1 VQVTVTEQEPSVADQ
16 ITAALDKLSGDAAR
30 ELGLAEPGDG
40 QETAPA
46 DGQAAGNGPGGA
58 GLRAALFDVDGTLV
72 DSNYL
77 HTVAWWEA
85 FARAGHDVPMA
96 SIHRAI
102 GMGSDRLLDTLLPAD
117 RDREADEIIKIAHS
131 ALYQVYWPQ
140 LRALPGAADLLRACH
155 DAGLRVVLAS
165 SADPR
170 QLEVLREALDAEEAI
185 DAATSAGDVD
195 SSKPAPDLVHV
206 ALDQAGT
213 SPAQTVFVGDSVW
226 DARACQQ
233 AGVPCI
239 GVLSGGTSR
248 EELLDAGAAAVYGD
262 PAELLAT
269 FPGSLKTAVPPAG

>member
-1 VQVTVTEQEPSVADQ
+1 VTEQEPTVADQ
-16 ITAALDKLSGDAAR
+16 IAAALDKLSDDAAR
-30 ELGLAEPGDG
+30 ELGLADDEPDRGPG
-40 QETAPA
+40 REPAPA
-46 DGQAAGNGPGGA
+46 GKGEAATGPAGA
-58 GLRAALFDVDGTLV
+58 PLRAALFDVDGTLV
-72 DSNYL
+72 DTNYL
-77 HTVAWWEA
+77 HTTAWWEA

-102 GMGSDRLLDTLLPAD
+102 GMGSDRLLDALLPED
-117 RDREADEIIKIAHS
+117 RDPAADDIIKIAHS

-140 LRALPGAADLLRACH
+140 LRPLPGAADLLRACH

-170 QLEVLREALDAEEAI
+170 ELDVLREALDAEDAI

-195 SSKPAPDLVHV
+195 ASKPAPDLVHV

-213 SPAQTVFVGDSVW
+213 DPAQTVFVGDSVW
-226 DARACQQ
+226 DAQACQK

-262 PAELLAT
+262 PAELLAA
-269 FPGSLKTAVPPAG
+269 FPGSLQAARSPSA